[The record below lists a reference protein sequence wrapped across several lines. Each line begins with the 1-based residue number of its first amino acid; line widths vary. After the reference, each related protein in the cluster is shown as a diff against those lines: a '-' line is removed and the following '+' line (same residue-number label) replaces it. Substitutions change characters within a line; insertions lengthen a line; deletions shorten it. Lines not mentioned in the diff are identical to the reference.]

1 MTDEEIKDQFVW
13 PTPALTSS
21 VGSQTAGGGGGSRS
35 TTNLYK
41 HLRGDDLPA
50 PQEGNSVVGSGATAG
65 DGGLRK
71 RPFKHQQSLP
81 VGASPPPHTAAAR
94 EMAYPLTNGGIGEF
108 ASPHTAILIAIF
120 WYKTL
125 AIT

>member
-65 DGGLRK
+65 DGGGLRK

-94 EMAYPLTNGGIGEF
+94 EMAYPLTNGGIG
-108 ASPHTAILIAIF
+108 
-120 WYKTL
+120 
-125 AIT
+125 